1 MKTFQEVFLFG
12 TFLFCR
18 VGLCVRLDVVD
29 FQLLIFV
36 SYNGERCYI

>member
-1 MKTFQEVFLFG
+1 MKTFQKVFSFG

-36 SYNGERCYI
+36 SHNGERRYI

>member
-1 MKTFQEVFLFG
+1 MKLKRSERFF
-12 TFLFCR
+12 FCR

-36 SYNGERCYI
+36 SNNGERRYI

>member
-1 MKTFQEVFLFG
+1 MKTFQKKKPFG
-12 TFLFCR
+12 TFSFCR

-36 SYNGERCYI
+36 SHNGERRYI

>member
-1 MKTFQEVFLFG
+1 MKTFQEVFLLER
-12 TFLFCR
+12 FLFCR

-36 SYNGERCYI
+36 SHNGERRYI